1 MKELNLFIN
10 NKKLDSIESR
20 LITLKYKDRYE
31 LIRLYKNKKVDLM
44 HEIGVE

>member
-20 LITLKYKDRYE
+20 LITLKYKERYE
-31 LIRLYKNKKVDLM
+31 LIRLYIKIKKW
-44 HEIGVE
+44 I